1 MSTTSSTSKAPK
13 RKRECDS
20 NKVKLI
26 QLACSVL
33 SADKEDD
40 PFVTAGKKIGNDLKE
55 LNERQRIIAEKLMND
70 VMYYAKLGKL
80 NENYSITQTQ
90 IQPVYNMTPHY
101 VNSEHSSYM
110 NL

>member
-1 MSTTSSTSKAPK
+1 M
-13 RKRECDS
+13 
-20 NKVKLI
+20 
-26 QLACSVL
+26 
-33 SADKEDD
+33 
-40 PFVTAGKKIGNDLKE
+40 
-55 LNERQRIIAEKLMND
+55 IAEKLMND